1 MTEVRASGY
10 DYQNG
15 QVGRVTIDRGDYIVH
30 TYQPQG
36 TLVRVLFEPK
46 PELTDSLTYDITA
59 WEAHYSFGVDGY
71 AIQGQVEVEPISFDT
86 ESELTPV
93 VSNPYLI

>member
-1 MTEVRASGY
+1 MLDQKIEVHQAVTEVRASGY

-30 TYQPQG
+30 TYQTQG

-59 WEAHYSFGVDGY
+59 WEAHYSFGVDGLCHTR
-71 AIQGQVEVEPISFDT
+71 ASRSRT
-86 ESELTPV
+86 H
-93 VSNPYLI
+93 